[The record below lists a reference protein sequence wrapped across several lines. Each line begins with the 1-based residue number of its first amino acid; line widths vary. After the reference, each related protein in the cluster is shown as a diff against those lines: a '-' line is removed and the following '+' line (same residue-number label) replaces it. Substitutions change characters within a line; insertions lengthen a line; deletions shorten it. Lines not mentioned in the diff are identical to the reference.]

1 MHFSSCNWILNV
13 LSNALCY
20 IISLEN
26 ESGLQKHFIF
36 GQSKVISWQGLW
48 MPQFWCRSC
57 LVLVQS
63 QGLVDLLVMSETHP
77 VCLNRAVHWSPG
89 CCQTFLDLVDKY
101 LLQTFCLLFDHS
113 PPLLRYFALLDQAL
127 RKSLQETRDAL
138 VCTIT
143 VDIVFP
149 SLPFVSW
156 EYCDRQKS

>member
-1 MHFSSCNWILNV
+1 
-13 LSNALCY
+13 
-20 IISLEN
+20 
-26 ESGLQKHFIF
+26 
-36 GQSKVISWQGLW
+36 

-156 EYCDRQKS
+156 EYCDRQKSWINIGGTWNTNSMNLLSSTNSAELQTAEPF